1 MVARNQLFF
10 VYILASRSRG
20 RDTLVIHT
28 DSMHF
33 LILFCFVWL
42 GAFNYTFIFIVFFT
56 VFGLKLVDW

>member
-1 MVARNQLFF
+1 MVARDQLFF

-42 GAFNYTFIFIVFFT
+42 GAFNYTFIFIGFFLQSL
-56 VFGLKLVDW
+56 G